1 MTNPEQYYNII
12 RRPLLTEKTTNL
24 GELRNQYFFE
34 VHRKTNKVEVRKAVE
49 TLFDVKVKKVN
60 ILNMPT
66 KLRRVLGR
74 PGRIAPWKKAIVTL
88 HEGQSIDL
96 A

>member
-1 MTNPEQYYNII
+1 MANPQNYFHILKK
-12 RRPLLTEKTTNL
+12 PVLTEKTSQL
-24 GELRNQYFFE
+24 QELRNQYFFE
-34 VHRKTNKVEVRKAVE
+34 VHPKANKSEVRKAVE
-49 TLFDVKVKKVN
+49 TLFDVKVKRVN
-60 ILNMPT
+60 IANMPS

-88 HEGQSIDL
+88 YEGYGIDL